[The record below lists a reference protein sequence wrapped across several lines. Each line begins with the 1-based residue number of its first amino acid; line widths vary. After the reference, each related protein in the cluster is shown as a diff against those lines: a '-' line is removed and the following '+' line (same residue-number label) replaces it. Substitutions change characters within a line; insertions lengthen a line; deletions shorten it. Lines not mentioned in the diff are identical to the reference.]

1 MHSNDQQRLLLG
13 DALERIV
20 ANPSAN
26 HLWLHLMQ
34 LIRGITDAGLLTE
47 VVHAL
52 TTMVPDDGLVGFY
65 RATVLD
71 LSTGDPV
78 FLPQACACLQT
89 IAPPDLDRYAAFYDV
104 AWQRVLLYAN
114 NRTEYIR
121 RLKEVG
127 LPQLSLL
134 IGKQLAR
141 YLPAA
146 PAQACAEPRLR
157 RVALVAPQL
166 ATPLHPPT
174 QMALDQARTLIQQ
187 GIEVR
192 LFSCQEAMAPDLRH
206 LLGSG
211 TDTPQ
216 LHADLQAWMDSAG
229 GPVSLYVA
237 DHRVSLRR
245 RWLDMLGQID
255 AYAPDLVLFV
265 GLHSGLVSA
274 LYRRYPVLGMSIN
287 SIAPMVP
294 ADAWLTAQKVLAD
307 TVSRPWH
314 EEFPASLACY
324 HPFRVRRKTAIPALT
339 RSSLGVDDDAVLCI
353 TMGTHLRIKIG
364 GEWAQRM
371 VAAMQRHPKLVW
383 LLVGGDGDLPPAL
396 AELPPARLRLQ
407 AYTPQAAQWLAAS
420 DIYLHPPIMG
430 GGFSVAEA
438 MAQGKPV
445 LALADADGGDKAGDE
460 AAANLDDYFTC
471 LDALAADP
479 ALRHA
484 SGERMRA
491 RFDGALDL
499 AASGPS
505 LLAACRQAMQR
516 YRQRIKPADA

>member
-1 MHSNDQQRLLLG
+1 MNSNGQQRLLLG
-13 DALERIV
+13 DALDRLAV
-20 ANPSAN
+20 NPTAN

-34 LIRGITDAGLLTE
+34 LMRGIADAELLAE
-47 VVHAL
+47 VVHVL
-52 TTMVPDDGLVGFY
+52 TTLVPDEGLVGFY

-71 LSTGDPV
+71 LVTGDPV

-89 IAPPDLDRYAAFYDV
+89 IAPPDLDRYGAFYDM
-104 AWQRVLLYAN
+104 AWQRVLLHAN
-114 NRTEYIR
+114 SRTEYIR
-121 RLKEVG
+121 RLKAVG

-134 IGKQLAR
+134 TGRQLAR

-146 PAQACAEPRLR
+146 PAQVSAEPQLR
-157 RVALVAPQL
+157 RVALVAPHL
-166 ATPLHPPT
+166 ATPRHPPT

-187 GIEVR
+187 GVEVS

-211 TDTPQ
+211 TDTPPLQ
-216 LHADLQAWMDSAG
+216 ADLQAWLDSAG
-229 GPVSLYVA
+229 APVKLYLADQRMSL
-237 DHRVSLRR
+237 LR
-245 RWLDMLGQID
+245 RWLDMQGQIE
-255 AYAPDLVLFV
+255 AWAPDLVLFV

-294 ADAWLTAQKVLAD
+294 ADAWLTAQNVLAD

-314 EEFPASLACY
+314 EEFPESLACF
-324 HPFRVRRKTAIPALT
+324 HPFRVRRQAAAAALP
-339 RSSLGVDDDAVLCI
+339 RSSLGIDDDALLCI
-353 TMGTHLRIKIG
+353 TMGTHLEVKIG

-371 VAAMQRHPKLVW
+371 VTAMQRHPKLIW
-383 LLVGGDGDLPPAL
+383 LLVGGGGSLPPAL
-396 AELPPARLRLQ
+396 VELAPARLRLQ
-407 AYTPQAAQWLAAS
+407 AYTPQAARWLAAS

-438 MAQGKPV
+438 MARGMPV

-460 AAANLDDYFTC
+460 AVADLDDYFTR
-471 LDALAADP
+471 LDALATDP
-479 ALRHA
+479 TLRRA

-491 RFDGALDL
+491 RFDHALDL

-516 YRQRIKPADA
+516 HRRRIKPPDA

>member
-1 MHSNDQQRLLLG
+1 MHSDDQQRLLLG
-13 DALERIV
+13 DALDRLA
-20 ANPSAN
+20 ANPTAN

-34 LIRGITDAGLLTE
+34 LIRGITDARLLAE
-47 VVHAL
+47 VVRLATL
-52 TTMVPDDGLVGFY
+52 VPGEGLVGFY

-71 LSTGDPV
+71 LATGDPV
-78 FLPQACACLQT
+78 FLQQACACLQT
-89 IAPPDLDRYAAFYDV
+89 IAPPDLDRYGAFYDV

-121 RLKEVG
+121 RLKAVG

-134 IGKQLAR
+134 IGRQLAR
-141 YLPAA
+141 DLPAA
-146 PAQACAEPRLR
+146 PAQVPAEPQLR

-187 GIEVR
+187 GVEVS

-211 TDTPQ
+211 TDTPPLQ
-216 LHADLQAWMDSAG
+216 ADLQAWLDSAG
-229 GPVSLYVA
+229 PPVKLYVA

-245 RWLDMLGQID
+245 RWLDMLGLID

-274 LYRRYPVLGMSIN
+274 LYRRYPVLGMSTN

-294 ADAWLTAQKVLAD
+294 TDAWLTAQQALAD

-314 EEFPASLACY
+314 EEFPDSLACY
-324 HPFRVRRKTAIPALT
+324 HPFRVRRKTAAPALT
-339 RSSLGVDDDAVLCI
+339 RGNLGVDDDAVLCI
-353 TMGTHLRIKIG
+353 SMGTHLRIKIS

-383 LLVGGDGDLPPAL
+383 LLVGGDGGLPPAL
-396 AELPPARLRLQ
+396 AGLAPARLRLQ

-420 DIYLHPPIMG
+420 DIYLNPPIMA

-438 MAQGKPV
+438 MAQGIPV
-445 LALADADGGDKAGDE
+445 LALVDGDGGDKAGDE
-460 AAANLDDYFTC
+460 AVANLDDYFTR

-479 ALRHA
+479 ALRRA

-491 RFDGALDL
+491 RFDHALDL

-516 YRQRIKPADA
+516 HRRRITPADA